1 LIIGILGG
9 GQLGY
14 MLALA
19 GYPLGLHFRFLD
31 PSPEAPVGRIAA
43 RVTVPFDD
51 RKALEKF
58 ASGLELVTYEFENV
72 PVESA
77 RFLEKF
83 VPVLPTP
90 VALEA
95 AQDRLVEKQLFQK
108 LGIATTEFVAPKVGE
123 ELDPLV
129 KKLGYP
135 VIIKTRRLGY
145 DGKGQWILRNADG
158 LALAKEELPKVP
170 LILERFVPFTRE
182 LSILAARSRSGEIAI
197 YPLVENYHREG
208 ILRLSLAPAH
218 GVSEATQRTAEEA
231 ARSILE
237 ELKYVGVLAI
247 ELFEHDGQLVAN
259 EMAPRVHNSGH
270 WTIEGAVTSQFENH
284 LRAVTG
290 LPLGSTEAIGC
301 SAMINLIGEL
311 PNTRGVLQ
319 VANVH
324 LHLYGKA
331 ARPGRKLGHV
341 TVHAANPEGL
351 AARIAELPASF
362 RRPEFCLPEQTR
374 TRVATPPA
382 NAVEL

>member
-1 LIIGILGG
+1 MIIGILGG

-58 ASGLELVTYEFENV
+58 AGGLELVTYEFENV

-83 VPVLPTP
+83 VPVRPST
-90 VALEA
+90 VALEV
-95 AQDRLVEKQLFQK
+95 AQDRLTEKQLFQK
-108 LGIATTEFVAPKVGE
+108 LGIPTTEYVTPKVGE
-123 ELDPLV
+123 ELEPLL

-135 VIIKTRRLGY
+135 VMIKTRRLGY

-158 LALAKEELPKVP
+158 MAAAKEELPKVP

-182 LSILAARSRSGEIAI
+182 LSVLAGRSRSGEVAI
-197 YPLVENYHREG
+197 YPLVENHHREG
-208 ILRLSLAPAH
+208 ILRLSLAPAPNLSPA
-218 GVSEATQRTAEEA
+218 VQKAAEEA
-231 ARSILE
+231 ARSLLE
-237 ELKYVGVLAI
+237 ELKYVGVMAI
-247 ELFEHDGQLVAN
+247 EFFEHQGQLLAN

-284 LRAVTG
+284 LRAVVG
-290 LPLGSTEAIGC
+290 LPLGSTAPIGC
-301 SAMINLIGEL
+301 SAMVNLIGEL
-311 PNTRGVLQ
+311 PETKDVLR
-319 VANVH
+319 VTGAH
-324 LHLYGKA
+324 LHLYGKTE
-331 ARPGRKLGHV
+331 RPGRKLGHV
-341 TVHAANPEGL
+341 TVHAADAESL
-351 AARIAELPASF
+351 SSRIAELPASF
-362 RRPEFCLPEQTR
+362 RRPEFCLGEQTR
-374 TRVATPPA
+374 GRVIAPA
-382 NAVEL
+382 R